1 MFYMDFHALVIYNLI
16 YSLANFGVTDVGK
29 FFDMDSPFMRV
40 LNRVGDLMI
49 MNFLMILCCIPVITA
64 GAAFTAMHYVLLK
77 IVRGE
82 EGYLIKGFFKSFK
95 QNFRQATTIWLL
107 MLLVILV
114 YVGDSLIFN
123 YSGLTF
129 PKPLVIAVVA
139 VAVLLAMAAVYVF
152 PLQARFENTVKNT
165 LKNAMIL
172 AFVNLPKTLLTVG
185 CYVLPPVI
193 AYFSNYALL
202 FVFLFGISAPAY
214 AAAWI
219 YSGIF
224 KKLEPETEKVT
235 DDMDFSLRID
245 EGNQE
250 IDG

>member
-1 MFYMDFHALVIYNLI
+1 M
-16 YSLANFGVTDVGK
+16 GK
-29 FFDMDSPFMRV
+29 FFDMDSPVMRI

-77 IVRGE
+77 IVRGQ

-95 QNFRQATTIWLL
+95 ENFRQATIIWLL
-107 MLLVILV
+107 MLLVIAV

-123 YSGLTF
+123 YSALTF

-139 VAVLLAMAAVYVF
+139 VAVLLAMMAVYVF
-152 PLQARFENTVKNT
+152 PLQARFENSIKNT

-172 AFVNLPKTLLTVG
+172 AFANLPKTLLMMG
-185 CYVLPPVI
+185 CYILPLVI
-193 AYFSNYALL
+193 GYFSTYALL
-202 FVFLFGISAPAY
+202 FIFLFGISAPAY
-214 AAAWI
+214 GAAWI

-224 KKLEPETEKVT
+224 KKLEPETEET
-235 DDMDFSLRID
+235 SDLEFSLRID
-245 EGNQE
+245 EGNRE

>member
-1 MFYMDFHALVIYNLI
+1 
-16 YSLANFGVTDVGK
+16 
-29 FFDMDSPFMRV
+29 MRV

-49 MNFLMILCCIPVITA
+49 MNFLMIICCIPVITA

-77 IVRGE
+77 IVRGQ

-95 QNFRQATTIWLL
+95 ENFRQATLIWLL
-107 MLLVILV
+107 MLVVIAV

-123 YSGLTF
+123 YSALTF

-139 VAVLLAMAAVYVF
+139 VAVLLAMMAVYVF
-152 PLQARFENTVKNT
+152 PLQARFENSVKNT

-172 AFVNLPKTLLTVG
+172 AFANLPKTLLMLV
-185 CYVLPPVI
+185 CYILPLVI
-193 AYFSNYALL
+193 GYFSTYALL
-202 FVFLFGISAPAY
+202 FIFLFGISAPAY

-224 KKLEPETEKVT
+224 KKLEPETEEVS
-235 DDMDFSLRID
+235 DLEFSLKID
-245 EGNQE
+245 EGNKE

>member
-1 MFYMDFHALVIYNLI
+1 MGRFL
-16 YSLANFGVTDVGK
+16 
-29 FFDMDSPFMRV
+29 DMDSPVMRV

-49 MNFLMILCCIPVITA
+49 MNFLMIICCIPVITA

-77 IVRGE
+77 IVRGQ

-95 QNFRQATTIWLL
+95 ENFRQATLIWLL
-107 MLLVILV
+107 MLVVIAV

-123 YSGLTF
+123 YSALTF

-139 VAVLLAMAAVYVF
+139 VAVLLAMMAVYVF
-152 PLQARFENTVKNT
+152 PLQARFENSVKNT

-172 AFVNLPKTLLTVG
+172 AFANLPKTLLMLV
-185 CYVLPPVI
+185 CYILPLVI
-193 AYFSNYALL
+193 GYFSTYALL
-202 FVFLFGISAPAY
+202 FIFLFGISAPAY

-224 KKLEPETEKVT
+224 KKLEPETEEVS
-235 DDMDFSLRID
+235 DLEFSLKID
-245 EGNQE
+245 EGNKE

>member
-1 MFYMDFHALVIYNLI
+1 M
-16 YSLANFGVTDVGK
+16 GK
-29 FFDMDSPFMRV
+29 FFDMDNPVMRI

-64 GAAFTAMHYVLLK
+64 GAAFTAMHYVFLK
-77 IVRGE
+77 IVRGQ

-95 QNFRQATTIWLL
+95 ENFKQATIIWLL
-107 MLLVILV
+107 MLVVIVV

-123 YSGLTF
+123 YSALTF
-129 PKPLVIAVVA
+129 PKPLVVAVVA
-139 VAVLLAMAAVYVF
+139 VAVLLAMMAVYVF
-152 PLQARFENTVKNT
+152 PLQARFENSVKNT

-172 AFVNLPKTLLTVG
+172 AFANLPKTLLMMV
-185 CYVLPPVI
+185 CYILPLI
-193 AYFSNYALL
+193 IGYFSSYALL

-214 AAAWI
+214 GAAWI

-224 KKLEPETEKVT
+224 KKLEPETEEVS
-235 DDMDFSLRID
+235 DLEFSLRID
-245 EGNQE
+245 EGNKE